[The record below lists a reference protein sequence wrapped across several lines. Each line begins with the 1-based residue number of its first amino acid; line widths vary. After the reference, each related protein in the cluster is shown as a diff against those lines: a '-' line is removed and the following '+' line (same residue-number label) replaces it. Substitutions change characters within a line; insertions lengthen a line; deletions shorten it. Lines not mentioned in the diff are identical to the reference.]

1 MNNKK
6 TTLISTLA
14 ASAIIVSIFAF
25 NSNAVEWGAKTAYA
39 PGVTATA
46 SDTAAA
52 KNSTVQKAVSNTVAE
67 AAAAASPTAVEEV
80 KAATDAAPQT
90 KSICSTG
97 AKPSIKASAGKSSN
111 NGTNATT
118 ITSVTNQQPN
128 ANSIKTGLDQ
138 ILKAYTGGLTKKVQ
152 NSNCSGTSNKT
163 STAAAKPSAKPA
175 ATKPAGSTQPAPAS
189 NGDYSAFQKKVVEL
203 VNKERAKAGLK
214 ALKMNSELSKVATL
228 KSQDMAKNNYF
239 DHNSP
244 TYGSPFDMMKR
255 FGITYRTAGENIAM
269 GQTSPEQV
277 MNGWMNSPGHRA
289 NILKASFTQI
299 GVGVAKNSAGR
310 LYWTQQFIG

>member
-14 ASAIIVSIFAF
+14 ATAIIVSIFAF
-25 NSNAVEWGAKTAYA
+25 NSNAVEWGLKAA
-39 PGVTATA
+39 PATDVTASAATA
-46 SDTAAA
+46 DAAA
-52 KNSTVQKAVSNTVAE
+52 SRNRDGLITEAGTGTE
-67 AAAAASPTAVEEV
+67 AAAEGV
-80 KAATDAAPQT
+80 KAAATDAAPQS
-90 KSICSTG
+90 KSICYTGEKLSNTVST
-97 AKPSIKASAGKSSN
+97 GKSSN
-111 NGTNATT
+111 SAPNANTLTNAT
-118 ITSVTNQQPN
+118 NQQLN
-128 ANSIKTGLDQ
+128 ANSVKTGLDK
-138 ILKAYTGGLTKKVQ
+138 ILKAYAGGLTTKGQ
-152 NSNCSGTSNKT
+152 NSNCGDTSNKA
-163 STAAAKPSAKPA
+163 STTAAKPSAKPA
-175 ATKPAGSTQPAPAS
+175 ATKPAGSTQPTPAK

-214 ALKMNSELSKVATL
+214 ALKMNTQLSKVATL

-269 GQTSPEQV
+269 GQTTPEQV
-277 MNGWMNSPGHRA
+277 MKGWMNSPGHRA
-289 NILKASFTQI
+289 NILKASFTEI
-299 GVGVAKNSAGR
+299 GVGVAKNSGGR

>member
-14 ASAIIVSIFAF
+14 ATAIIVSIFAF
-25 NSNAVEWGAKTAYA
+25 NSNAVEWGLKAA
-39 PGVTATA
+39 PATDVTAPAATA
-46 SDTAAA
+46 DTAASG
-52 KNSTVQKAVSNTVAE
+52 NSVRLITASGTGTE
-67 AAAAASPTAVEEV
+67 AAAEGV
-80 KAATDAAPQT
+80 KAAATDAAPQA
-90 KSICSTG
+90 KSICYTG
-97 AKPSIKASAGKSSN
+97 AKPSNTGSTGKSSN
-111 NGTNATT
+111 SAPNANTLTNAT
-118 ITSVTNQQPN
+118 NQQLN
-128 ANSIKTGLDQ
+128 ANSFKTGLDK
-138 ILKAYTGGLTKKVQ
+138 ILKAYAGGLTTKGQ

-163 STAAAKPSAKPA
+163 STTAAKPSAKPA
-175 ATKPAGSTQPAPAS
+175 ATKPAGSTQPTPAK

-214 ALKMNSELSKVATL
+214 ALKMNTQLSKVATL

-277 MNGWMNSPGHRA
+277 MKGWMNSPGHRA
-289 NILKASFTQI
+289 NILKASFTEI
-299 GVGVAKNSAGR
+299 GVGVAKNSGGR

>member
-25 NSNAVEWGAKTAYA
+25 NSNAVEWGSKTAYA
-39 PGVTATA
+39 PGVTATATA

-52 KNSTVQKAVSNTVAE
+52 KNSTVQKTVSNTVAE
-67 AAAAASPTAVEEV
+67 AAANPTAVEEV
-80 KAATDAAPQT
+80 KAAAADAVPQI

-97 AKPSIKASAGKSSN
+97 AKPSIKVSSGKNS
-111 NGTNATT
+111 TNATT
-118 ITSVTNQQPN
+118 VTSVTNQQPN

-138 ILKAYTGGLTKKVQ
+138 ILKAYAGGLTKKVQ
-152 NSNCSGTSNKT
+152 NSNCNSTSNKA
-163 STAAAKPSAKPA
+163 STTAAKPSAKPA
-175 ATKPAGSTQPAPAS
+175 ATKPAGSTQPTPAA

-214 ALKMNSELSKVATL
+214 ALKINSELGKVATL